1 MISSVQLK
9 RGMERYVA
17 GDRPWPE
24 RAKAVDW
31 FIVSTSGEL
40 YPLKYT
46 FGLATDQRPAL
57 LTTNQMKRQLQ
68 PLGLNF
74 VSIKTH
80 YSNLVEFEKAVE
92 ASLTDKIG
100 RVKRLA
106 SAPRLPT
113 QSLLV
118 QKVFLRNADV
128 VAAVLERAQG
138 HCEICSK
145 PAPFKTAK
153 TNRPFLEVHHKK
165 TLASGG
171 EDTIENAIA
180 TCPNCHR
187 QAHHG

>member
-40 YPLKYT
+40 FPLKYT
-46 FGLATDQRPAL
+46 FGLATNQRPAL

-68 PLGLNF
+68 LLGLNF

-92 ASLTDKIG
+92 ASLKDKTG
-100 RVKRLA
+100 RAKRLA
-106 SAPRLPT
+106 SAPRLPK
-113 QSLLV
+113 QRFLV
-118 QKVFLRNADV
+118 QKVFQRNADV

-138 HCEICSK
+138 RCEVCLK

-187 QAHHG
+187 QTHHG

>member
-17 GDRPWPE
+17 GDGPWSE

-40 YPLKYT
+40 FPLKYT
-46 FGLATDQRPAL
+46 FGLATNQRPAL

-92 ASLTDKIG
+92 ASLKDKTG
-100 RVKRLA
+100 RAKRLA
-106 SAPRLPT
+106 SAPRLPKQRFLVLSS
-113 QSLLV
+113 QSNFEAL
-118 QKVFLRNADV
+118 
-128 VAAVLERAQG
+128 
-138 HCEICSK
+138 
-145 PAPFKTAK
+145 
-153 TNRPFLEVHHKK
+153 
-165 TLASGG
+165 
-171 EDTIENAIA
+171 
-180 TCPNCHR
+180 
-187 QAHHG
+187 